1 MSENDKTILKEL
13 VGLQVKALYSDEG
26 KSKKVIGTLREVTE
40 KYIVVNDVVV
50 GLGNS
55 FIACIPIKEASF
67 D

>member
-55 FIACIPIKEASF
+55 FIACIPIKETSF